1 MKDIYKLKGKTS
13 EQVRLAY
20 IAFMG
25 DKDATSKQIKD
36 AENGVYAKFG
46 TGQIVSGL
54 VQKMYS
60 KDSIFDVRTSDS
72 VQKLSD
78 EVSLMIE
85 NVVDNTKERKK
96 VEELA

>member
-13 EQVRLAY
+13 EHLRLAY

-36 AENGVYAKFG
+36 AENSVYAKFG
-46 TGQIVSGL
+46 TWQIVSGL

-96 VEELA
+96 IEELT